1 MSHERGIQPLSHL
14 IFRPHAAVNAW
25 SQLTLPQKATMS
37 DQNPE
42 TTEAANKADFN
53 ALSPQGSSFVTDFR
67 HNP

>member
-1 MSHERGIQPLSHL
+1 
-14 IFRPHAAVNAW
+14 
-25 SQLTLPQKATMS
+25 MS